1 MKALVANDYGPPS
14 QLTVTE
20 VPDPDPGPGEVLIA
34 VEAAALNPFDVKLV
48 TGATRDFSPIQFPY
62 IPGMD
67 GAGTIAA
74 VGAEVTRFAGGEE
87 VFGFFGQTP
96 GTIAE
101 YALISDGPYLAARPG
116 ELDAVRAAAIP
127 EAGLTAVSLLRA
139 VSLQAG
145 STVLVIGATGGIGMF
160 VVQLAARDGA
170 LVLATAI
177 PEDSEYVLGL
187 GATETLDYKSS
198 DAAEE
203 TLSRHLDG
211 VNVVFD
217 LVNMGPALA
226 ASARAVRPGGRLVS
240 PLGGPDAAGLGRE
253 DITVTYTGLSASRED
268 GDLDQLAARVA
279 AGVLDVEIGGVYM
292 LENAPQAFVDFA
304 ETHTRGKL
312 VVTP

>member
-34 VEAAALNPFDVKLV
+34 GEAAALNPFDVKLV
-48 TGATRDFSPIQFPY
+48 TGAPRAFRSIQLPY

-101 YALISDGPYLAARPG
+101 YALIADGPYLAARPG

-127 EAGLTAVSLLRA
+127 EAGLTAISLMRA
-139 VSLQAG
+139 AHVRAG
-145 STVLVIGATGGIGMF
+145 SSVLVIGATGGIGMF

-177 PEDSEYVLGL
+177 PADGDYVRGL
-187 GATETLDYKSS
+187 GATETIDYKSG
-198 DAAEE
+198 D
-203 TLSRHLDG
+203 
-211 VNVVFD
+211 VV
-217 LVNMGPALA
+217 
-226 ASARAVRPGGRLVS
+226 
-240 PLGGPDAAGLGRE
+240 
-253 DITVTYTGLSASRED
+253 
-268 GDLDQLAARVA
+268 
-279 AGVLDVEIGGVYM
+279 
-292 LENAPQAFVDFA
+292 
-304 ETHTRGKL
+304 
-312 VVTP
+312 